1 MKKLFSLSEKKH
13 GPGAV
18 IFSWQP
24 SGSFLAT
31 AGSNGIV
38 HIFDRNGNQVDEVAL
53 NKPTPCLH
61 LAWDKDGENL
71 AILQE
76 KNPDVPIWTLSS
88 RRLNVVRTE
97 LSDLTFIKWSPTSPL
112 LAVGTAKGNLL
123 IYQSDMKRKIP
134 IMGKHTKA
142 ITCGAWSN
150 SNVLALASDDST
162 LTLSKPNGDTI
173 EHSQLKTRG
182 VAMQFARSKP
192 QSRAEK
198 IEGKHSEQNN
208 DLVSI
213 NMDGDAI
220 LLYHLKGAAEPVE
233 LKFQRRYG
241 EIVCYEWFGE
251 GYMIVGFSEGF
262 VVIISTHAEDIGQE
276 IASWPLFENNLHGLN
291 FSQSMRRA
299 ACVGD
304 DHLKLLEHTGKE
316 WRLMENETVKFD
328 RRKDGQV
335 DKVHWTLDGQI
346 LTVSTLLGRIYSYI
360 AAMPV
365 LNDHCENRVAFLS
378 SLQEVSVTNVVDK
391 KKPTVNILEVEVEP
405 SFISLGPRHLAVGMN
420 NRVWFYNCAGMKE
433 AYDLNNEEEYLGTVT
448 NVYLSESVAAVLYD
462 GQIKVHDIEQG
473 RNSREPQLLPMK
485 KDKATCAK
493 MTHEFLVYGCTSGA
507 LHFFSTTDWEPL
519 PGCEYRHDCAIYAVY
534 PNDIGTRVVF
544 IDSADRVFLYNG
556 ADTSIIEIADIGAT
570 VTRVMWDSIDECVF
584 VVATDDTLFTYVYS
598 EFTVWG
604 PRATRVG
611 PSKFNKEGELEVSM
625 GGTRVPDSF
634 SPILVRNG
642 VITGQFKNGTI
653 DKITLRTHT
662 DADVRSIRKSD
673 NKKGLPICFAQNLT
687 LLRLKPAWSI
697 ASMDGDENLWRCLS
711 EKALEVL
718 NLEMAIKVYR
728 HLGDAGMVLTLEEFA
743 HIEDRFLLSGY
754 VHMLF
759 SRFDEAEDCLLKSS
773 KPIVALEMRT
783 DLLQWEN
790 AIKLA
795 EALAPERLP
804 TISIKYGQQCEHRGM
819 WQKALQNYQN
829 ARAAEDK
836 LTEEERAAIFEG
848 IAKTNLRLGDVR
860 RGREMAIE
868 SGNKQLCADCAKI
881 LAAMKTMNNDAAQLY
896 IKAEDYEAAASIY
909 IQDKKFDLAQPL
921 MTKITTP
928 KLHIEYAHAKEDT
941 GDYVEAVRSYERA
954 GDLDN
959 VVRLNL
965 YHLDREQTAF
975 SIVRENHSAKGA
987 QMIAEYCRSRGKTAG
1002 AIEFL
1007 LMSKRAEEAFEE
1019 ASSHDAVDVYVNVL
1033 GKNGSPEQYIQIAR
1047 YYERKKDWGNA
1058 GRFHAICGQ
1067 YSKALNYF
1075 LMCGENEMT
1084 AAIDVVGK
1092 ARSTVMTNTLIDFL
1106 MGDTDNVPKD
1116 PHYIFQ
1122 LYMAL
1127 GNYVQASNTAIIIAR
1142 QEQDSGNY
1150 TTAHRML
1157 YDTYKDLQDQRIRI
1171 PQVLAQALLL
1181 VHSYLM
1187 AKQWVKIGDHE
1198 LASRLLTRVA
1208 KNVSKFPNNK
1218 VGILTSA
1225 VIECKRAHRDAT
1237 AYTYAAQLMQKD
1249 MRESINEKY
1258 RRSIEKLVRK
1268 RPKKKDA
1275 DEATTPCPH
1284 CWAQVPNSS
1293 LKCDGCKNR
1302 IPYCIISGMH
1312 MIFND
1317 WSFCPGCRFPAKHSV
1332 ITMYV
1337 EKAKPECPLCSHR
1350 IMPGTLSKVK
1360 DPKPQL
1366 TAYMQ
1371 HFEETPADEENK
1383 TADGDAGDSAEKEK

>member
-1 MKKLFSLSEKKH
+1 MKKLFSLNEKKH

-31 AGSNGIV
+31 AGANGIV

-53 NKPTPCLH
+53 NDQNPCRQ

-76 KNPDVPIWTLSS
+76 DNPDVPIWTLSS

-97 LSDLTFIKWSPTSPL
+97 MQDLTFLKWSSTSPL

-142 ITCGAWSN
+142 ITCGGWSKDN
-150 SNVLALASDDST
+150 ILALGSDDGAF
-162 LTLSKPNGDTI
+162 TLSKPNGDTI
-173 EHSQLKTRG
+173 EHTQLK
-182 VAMQFARSKP
+182 AKAIDIQFPKAKGK
-192 QSRAEK
+192 SRAERL
-198 IEGKHSEQNN
+198 EGKEADDKNE
-208 DLVSI
+208 LVSI
-213 NMDGDAI
+213 NLDGGSIA
-220 LLYHLKGAAEPVE
+220 LYHLKGGEKPKE

-241 EIVCYEWFGE
+241 EIVAYEWYGE
-251 GYMIVGFSEGF
+251 GYMILGFSEGF
-262 VVIISTHAEDIGQE
+262 VVVISTHEEDIGE
-276 IASWPLFENNLHGLN
+276 ELASWPLFENNLQGLN

-304 DHLKLLEHTGKE
+304 DHLKLVEHTGKE
-316 WRLMENETVKFD
+316 WRVMENETVKFD

-391 KKPTVNILEVEVEP
+391 KKPTVNVLEVEVEP

-420 NRVWFYNCAGMKE
+420 NRVWFYNCAGMNTQ
-433 AYDLNNEEEYLGTVT
+433 YDLNNEEEYLGTVSD
-448 NVYLSESVAAVLYD
+448 VYLSENVAAVLYD
-462 GQIKVHDIEQG
+462 GQIKVHEIEQG
-473 RNSREPQLLPMK
+473 RNSREPQLLPAK
-485 KDKATCAK
+485 KDKATCAQ
-493 MTHEFLVYGCTSGA
+493 MTQQFLIYGCSSGA

-519 PGCEYRHDCAIYAVY
+519 LGCEYRHDCAIYSVF
-534 PNDIGTRVVF
+534 PNEIGTRVVF

-556 ADTSIIEIADIGAT
+556 ADTTIIEITDIGAT
-570 VTRVMWDSIDECVF
+570 VNRVMWDSIDECVF
-584 VVATDDTLFTYVYS
+584 VIATDDSLFTYVYS

-611 PSKFNKEGELEVSM
+611 PSKFNKEGELQTSQS
-625 GGTRVPDSF
+625 GTRVPDSF
-634 SPILVRNG
+634 NPILVRNG

-653 DKITLRTHT
+653 DKLTLRTHT

-673 NKKGLPICFAQNLT
+673 NKKGLPTCFAQNLT

-697 ASMDGDENLWRCLS
+697 ASLEGSENLWRCLS
-711 EKALEVL
+711 EKAMEVL

-728 HLGDAGMVLTLEEFA
+728 HLGDAGMVLTLEKLVD
-743 HIEDRFLLSGY
+743 IEDRQLLSGY
-754 VHMLF
+754 IHMLF
-759 SRFDEAEDCLLKSS
+759 SRFEEAEDCLLKSS
-773 KPIVALEMRT
+773 KPSVALEMRT

-795 EALAPERLP
+795 EALAPEKLP
-804 TISIKYGQQCEHRGM
+804 SISIKYGQQCEHRGQ

-829 ARAAEDK
+829 ARNAEDS
-836 LTEEERAAIFEG
+836 LTKDERAAIYEG

-860 RGREMAIE
+860 RGKEMAIE
-868 SGNKQLCADCAKI
+868 SGNKRLCADCAKI
-881 LAAMKTMNNDAAQLY
+881 LAQMKTMNADAALLY
-896 IKAEDYEAAASIY
+896 VKAEEFEKAASIY
-909 IQDKKFDLAQPL
+909 ISDKKFDMAQPL
-921 MTKITTP
+921 MAKITTP

-941 GDYVEAVRSYERA
+941 RDYAEAARSYERA

-959 VVRLNL
+959 VVRLYL
-965 YHLDREQTAF
+965 EHLNRAQTAF
-975 SIVRENHSAKGA
+975 NIVRENHSAKGA
-987 QMIAEYCRSRGKTAG
+987 QMIAEYCRANGNTAG

-1019 ASSHDAVDVYVNVL
+1019 ASSHDAVNVYVDVL
-1033 GKNGSPEQYIQIAR
+1033 GSNGSPEQYIQVAR
-1047 YYERKKDWGNA
+1047 YYERRKDWGNA

-1075 LMCGENEMT
+1075 LMCGEEKMT
-1084 AAIDVVGK
+1084 EAIDVVGK

-1106 MGDTDNVPKD
+1106 MGDTDGVPKD

-1127 GNYVQASNTAIIIAR
+1127 GNYKQASNTAIIIAR

-1150 TTAHRML
+1150 PTAHRML

-1171 PQVLAQALLL
+1171 PQSLSDALLII
-1181 VHSYLM
+1181 HSYLM
-1187 AKQWVKIGDHE
+1187 AKQWVKLGDHE
-1198 LASRLLTRVA
+1198 VASRLLTRVA
-1208 KNVSKFPNNK
+1208 KNASKFPNNK

-1225 VIECKRAHRDAT
+1225 VIECKRAGRDNVAFK
-1237 AYTYAAQLMQKD
+1237 YAAKLMQKE

-1258 RRSIEKLVRK
+1258 KRSIEKLVRK

-1275 DEATTPCPH
+1275 DEAETPCPH
-1284 CWAQVPNSS
+1284 CWAPVPNSALS
-1293 LKCDGCKNR
+1293 CDACKNK
-1302 IPYCIISGMH
+1302 IPYCIVSGMH

-1317 WSFCPGCRFPAKHSV
+1317 WSFCPGCRFPAKYSV
-1332 ITMYV
+1332 FKMYV
-1337 EKAKPECPLCSHR
+1337 EKAKPVCPLCSHR
-1350 IMPGTLSKVK
+1350 IVDGTLSRVK
-1360 DPKPQL
+1360 DPKPHL

-1371 HFEETPADEENK
+1371 QFEDGSGDTETKEGEQE
-1383 TADGDAGDSAEKEK
+1383 AEKPKPQ

>member
-1 MKKLFSLSEKKH
+1 MKKLFWIHEKKH

-24 SGSFLAT
+24 SGHFLAT

-53 NKPTPCLH
+53 NTPNPVLE

-71 AILQE
+71 AILQQ
-76 KNPDVPIWTLSS
+76 NNSDVPIWTLSS
-88 RRLNVVRTE
+88 RRLNLVRTD
-97 LSDLTFIKWSPTSPL
+97 LQDLTFIKWSDNSPL

-142 ITCGAWSN
+142 ITCGAWN
-150 SNVLALASDDST
+150 NDDILALGSDDST

-173 EHSQLKTRG
+173 EHTQLK
-182 VAMQFARSKP
+182 AKANAIQFAKAKLQTRTD
-192 QSRAEK
+192 RL
-198 IEGKHSEQNN
+198 EGKQQKANN

-213 NMDGDAI
+213 NLDGESI
-220 LLYHLKGAAEPVE
+220 LLYHLKGTVDPIE

-241 EIVCYEWFGE
+241 DIVSYEWFGE
-251 GYMIVGFSEGF
+251 GYMILGFSEGF
-262 VVIISTHAEDIGQE
+262 VVIISTHAEEVGQE
-276 IASWPLFENNLHGLN
+276 IVSWPLFENNLQGLN

-304 DHLKLLEHTGKE
+304 DHLKLVEHTGKE
-316 WRLMENETVKFD
+316 WRPMANETVKFD
-328 RRKDGQV
+328 RRKEGQV
-335 DKVHWTLDGQI
+335 HRVHWTQDGQI
-346 LTVSTLLGRIYSYI
+346 LTVSTMLGRIYSYI

-365 LNDHCENRVAFLS
+365 LHDYCDNRVAFLS
-378 SLQEVSVTNVVDK
+378 SLQEVTVTKVADK
-391 KKPTVNILEVEVEP
+391 KKAQMSVLEVEVEP
-405 SFISLGPRHLAVGMN
+405 SFISLGPRHIAVGMN
-420 NRVWFYNCAGMKE
+420 NRVWFYNCTGMKD
-433 AYDLNNEEEYLGTVT
+433 YDLNTEEEYLNTVN

-462 GQIKVHDIEQG
+462 GQIKVHEIEQS
-473 RNSREPQLLPMK
+473 RNSREPVVLPTK
-485 KDKATCAK
+485 KDKATCAQ
-493 MTHEFLVYGCTSGA
+493 MTQGFLIYGCTSGA
-507 LHFFSTTDWEPL
+507 LHFFSTADWEPL
-519 PGCEYRHDCAIYAVY
+519 PGCEYRHDCAIYHVF

-544 IDSADRVFLYNG
+544 IDSADRIFLYNG
-556 ADTSIIEIADIGAT
+556 ADTSIIEISDVGAN

-584 VVATDDTLFTYVYS
+584 VIATDDTLFTYVYS

-604 PRATRVG
+604 PRATKVG
-611 PSKFNKEGELEVSM
+611 PSKFNKEGELETSQ
-625 GGTRVPDSF
+625 GGTRIPDSF
-634 SPILVRNG
+634 TPILVRNG
-642 VITGQFKNGTI
+642 IVTGQYKNGTI
-653 DKITLRTHT
+653 DKLTLRTHT

-673 NKKGLPICFAQNLT
+673 NKKGLPTCFAQNLT

-697 ASMDGDENLWRCLS
+697 ASLDGSEVQWRCLS

-718 NLEMAIKVYR
+718 NLKMAIKVYR
-728 HLGDAGMVLTLEEFA
+728 HLGDAGMVLTLEKLV
-743 HIEDRFLLSGY
+743 HIEDRQLLSGY
-754 VHMLF
+754 IHMLF
-759 SRFDEAEDCLLKSS
+759 SRFEEAEDCLIKSS

-783 DLLQWEN
+783 DLLQWEH

-804 TISIKYGQQCEHRGM
+804 SISIKYGQQCEHRGQ
-819 WQKALQNYQN
+819 WQKALQNFQN
-829 ARAAEDK
+829 ARNAKEYDK
-836 LTEEERAAIFEG
+836 LGESEQAAIFEG

-881 LAAMKTMNNDAAQLY
+881 LEGMKTMNADAAMLY
-896 IKAEDYEAAASIY
+896 VKAEEFEKAASIY
-909 IQDKKFDLAQPL
+909 IRDKKFDQAQPL

-941 GDYVEAVRSYERA
+941 GDFMEAVRSYERA

-965 YHLDREQTAF
+965 DHLNRAQTAF

-987 QMIAEYCRSRGKTAG
+987 QMIAEYCRANGNTAG

-1007 LMSKRAEEAFEE
+1007 LMSKRADEAFEE
-1019 ASSHDAVDVYVNVL
+1019 ASSHDAVNVYVDVL
-1033 GKNGSPEQYIQIAR
+1033 GNNGSPEQYIQVAR

-1075 LMCGENEMT
+1075 LMCGEDEMT

-1106 MGDTDNVPKD
+1106 MGDTDGVPKD

-1171 PQVLAQALLL
+1171 PQALAQALLI
-1181 VHSYLM
+1181 VHSYVI
-1187 AKQWVKIGDHE
+1187 AKQWVKLGDHE
-1198 LASRLLTRVA
+1198 IASRLLTRVA

-1225 VIECKRAHRDAT
+1225 VIECKRAGRHAE
-1237 AYTYAAQLMQKD
+1237 AFEYAAKLMQKD

-1258 RRSIEKLVRK
+1258 KRSIEKLVRK

-1275 DEATTPCPH
+1275 DETTSLCPH
-1284 CWAQVPNSS
+1284 CWAPVANSALS
-1293 LKCDGCKNR
+1293 CDACKNQ

-1312 MIFND
+1312 MVFND
-1317 WSFCPGCRFPAKHSV
+1317 WSFCPSCRFPALHSV
-1332 ITMYV
+1332 LVKFI
-1337 EKAKPECPLCSHR
+1337 EKSPECPLCQHH
-1350 IMPGTLSKVK
+1350 ILPNAVSKVK
-1360 DPKPQL
+1360 DPKPNLQ
-1366 TAYMQ
+1366 AYMQ
-1371 HFEETPADEENK
+1371 QFVENN
-1383 TADGDAGDSAEKEK
+1383 AAEGEDKKGGKSSGASKKE